1 MSTERR
7 LAAILAADV
16 VGFSRLMEAD
26 EAGALAALKA
36 HRAEFIDPA
45 IAARGGRIVKLM
57 GDGALI
63 EFASVVD
70 AVESAVEVQRGMAK
84 RNAGAPDGQ
93 GIVFRI
99 GINLGDVIIDGDD
112 IYGDGVNIAARLEAL
127 AEPGGICISGAVHE
141 HIAGKVD
148 HGFEDGGAQTVKNI
162 ARPIRVWMW
171 SEGEAVTRPD
181 AASPALPDKP
191 SVAVLPFNNMSA
203 DADQEFFAD
212 GICEDIITE
221 LSKYRSLFVTA
232 RNSSFSFKGQAL
244 EIKEIGQKLGVRYVV
259 EGSVRR
265 AGDRVRITAQL
276 IDAPADNHLWAERYD
291 RDLEDIFAV
300 QDEVTHAVVTAIAPT
315 LSSAERERA
324 RRKPAESLDAWETYQ
339 RGMWHVY
346 RNVAEDNVE
355 AQSCFKRAMEL
366 DPNFAPAH
374 AALAYALFFAVLHAF
389 GGEPQTLLVAAAAAA
404 ERAIVIDPDDPF
416 GYDMSARP
424 RLMSG
429 DYDGSIASSRK
440 ALALNPNLASAH
452 FCLGWALAYSGRA
465 EEGIQELDEAIRLS
479 PRDPTRWAFLL
490 IKGQACLFMERYDV
504 ALTHVREALREPN
517 AGLWAHVSEAVAL
530 AQLDRLDEARQAV
543 NRIKSIKPD
552 FDLSFVEDTTVLVR
566 AVGVERYI
574 EGLRKAGVT

>member
-1 MSTERR
+1 MERR

-16 VGFSRLMEAD
+16 VGYSRLMEAD
-26 EAGALAALKA
+26 EAGTLAALKA
-36 HRAEFIDPA
+36 HRAEFVDPA

-63 EFASVVD
+63 EFPSVVD
-70 AVESAVEVQRGMAK
+70 AVESAVEVQRGMVE
-84 RNAGAPDGQ
+84 RNADAPDGRK
-93 GIVFRI
+93 IVFRI
-99 GINLGDVIIDGDD
+99 GINLGDIIIDGDD

-127 AEPGGICISGAVHE
+127 AEPGGICVSGAVYE

-148 HGFEDGGAQTVKNI
+148 HGFEDGGEQTVKNI
-162 ARPIRVWMW
+162 ARPIRVWTW
-171 SEGEAVTRPD
+171 SEGGVAARPD
-181 AASPALPDKP
+181 AAPLALPDKP
-191 SVAVLPFNNMSA
+191 SVAVLPFDNMSA
-203 DADQEFFAD
+203 DVDQDFFAD
-212 GICEDIITE
+212 GISEDIITE
-221 LSKYRSLFVTA
+221 LSKFRSLFVIA
-232 RNSSFSFKGQAL
+232 RNSSFSFRGQSL
-244 EIKEIGQKLGVRYVV
+244 DIKEIGHKLGVRYIV

-265 AGDRVRITAQL
+265 AGNRVRVTAQL
-276 IDAPADNHLWAERYD
+276 IDASSDNHLWAERYD

-346 RNVAEDNVE
+346 RNAAEDNVE
-355 AQSCFKRAMEL
+355 AQSCFRRAIEL

-374 AALAYALFFAVLHAF
+374 AALAYALFLAVLHAF
-389 GGEPQTLLVAAAAAA
+389 GGEPQTLLAAAAAAA

-416 GYDMSARP
+416 GYDMSTRP
-424 RLMSG
+424 YMMNG

-452 FCLGWALAYSGRA
+452 FSLGWALAYSGRP
-465 EEGIQELDEAIRLS
+465 EEGIQEEDEAIRLS
-479 PRDPTRWAFLL
+479 PRDPMLWAFLL
-490 IKGQACLFMERYDV
+490 IKCQAYLFMERDDV

-530 AQLDRLDEARQAV
+530 AHLDRLDEARQAV
-543 NRIKSIKPD
+543 DRIKAIKPD
-552 FDLSFVEDTTVLVR
+552 FDLSFVKDTVALTR
-566 AVGVERYI
+566 AVGAGRYI